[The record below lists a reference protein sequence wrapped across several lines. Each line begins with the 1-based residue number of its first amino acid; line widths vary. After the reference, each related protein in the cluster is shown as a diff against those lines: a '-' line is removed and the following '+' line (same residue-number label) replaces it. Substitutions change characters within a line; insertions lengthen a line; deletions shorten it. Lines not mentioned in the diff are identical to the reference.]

1 MKTKNYLSIISILFF
16 SFLFVSCSKED
27 EGDTIKPVIDLLE
40 PEEGAIL
47 RIGSSHG
54 VHFEMNLHDNEA
66 IASYKI
72 NIHNNFDGHSHTRAS
87 EAGITKP
94 FTFERTYTLVISVF
108 FWMNLATPFVPNFLL
123 LDEPVANIDDLNVLA
138 LMDFLREIAVTHRRQ
153 IFFTTANQNVA
164 KLFRRKFSFLLDD
177 FQELRFFREEE
188 HNLQITKRVYDQSRL
203 LENEGL

>member
-188 HNLQITKRVYDQSRL
+188 HNLHR
-203 LENEGL
+203 

>member
-1 MKTKNYLSIISILFF
+1 MKTKNYLSIIGILFF

-94 FTFERTYTLVISVF
+94 FTFERTYTDKAGQKDAYVHNHDIKIPAD
-108 FWMNLATPFVPNFLL
+108 ATPGNYH
-123 LDEPVANIDDLNVLA
+123 
-138 LMDFLREIAVTHRRQ
+138 LM
-153 IFFTTANQNVA
+153 
-164 KLFRRKFSFLLDD
+164 
-177 FQELRFFREEE
+177 
-188 HNLQITKRVYDQSRL
+188 VYCLDQSG
-203 LENEGL
+203 NETYVVRNIVLSVEGGEEGEYHHDEHHHD

>member
-87 EAGITKP
+87 EAVFADVGV
-94 FTFERTYTLVISVF
+94 TL
-108 FWMNLATPFVPNFLL
+108 LAV
-123 LDEPVANIDDLNVLA
+123 LN
-138 LMDFLREIAVTHRRQ
+138 AVRASNRR
-153 IFFTTANQNVA
+153 F
-164 KLFRRKFSFLLDD
+164 
-177 FQELRFFREEE
+177 
-188 HNLQITKRVYDQSRL
+188 
-203 LENEGL
+203 

>member
-87 EAGITKP
+87 EAGVTKP
-94 FTFERTYTLVISVF
+94 FTFERTYTDKAGTERCIR
-108 FWMNLATPFVPNFLL
+108 T
-123 LDEPVANIDDLNVLA
+123 
-138 LMDFLREIAVTHRRQ
+138 
-153 IFFTTANQNVA
+153 
-164 KLFRRKFSFLLDD
+164 
-177 FQELRFFREEE
+177 
-188 HNLQITKRVYDQSRL
+188 
-203 LENEGL
+203 

>member
-72 NIHNNFDGHSHTRAS
+72 NIHNNFDGHSQGPIRIRPDRKMHTY
-87 EAGITKP
+87 ITMILKY
-94 FTFERTYTLVISVF
+94 RL
-108 FWMNLATPFVPNFLL
+108 TP
-123 LDEPVANIDDLNVLA
+123 
-138 LMDFLREIAVTHRRQ
+138 LRET
-153 IFFTTANQNVA
+153 
-164 KLFRRKFSFLLDD
+164 
-177 FQELRFFREEE
+177 
-188 HNLQITKRVYDQSRL
+188 IT
-203 LENEGL
+203 

>member
-16 SFLFVSCSKED
+16 SFLFVSCSKGD

-87 EAGITKP
+87 EAGIT
-94 FTFERTYTLVISVF
+94 R
-108 FWMNLATPFVPNFLL
+108 LL
-123 LDEPVANIDDLNVLA
+123 KLKGP
-138 LMDFLREIAVTHRRQ
+138 LRIRPDKKMHT
-153 IFFTTANQNVA
+153 
-164 KLFRRKFSFLLDD
+164 
-177 FQELRFFREEE
+177 E
-188 HNLQITKRVYDQSRL
+188 HNMKLK
-203 LENEGL
+203 